1 MSGCGNGRE
10 PCPFR
15 IAVRCPAGL
24 ERISVAG
31 SPTGG
36 SLVGPTRFSH
46 PRSVASRTP
55 LIRRGPRGLTN
66 RPRKDPHASARACY
80 RGLSVRGPGSAVHV
94 DLLRRNLISRG
105 I

>member
-1 MSGCGNGRE
+1 MPRGSRTHLCRGLSYWWISSG
-10 PCPFR
+10 
-15 IAVRCPAGL
+15 
-24 ERISVAG
+24 S
-31 SPTGG
+31 
-36 SLVGPTRFSH
+36 TRFSR

-66 RPRKDPHASARACY
+66 RPRKDPHASARACH

-94 DLLRRNLISRG
+94 DLWRRNLISRG